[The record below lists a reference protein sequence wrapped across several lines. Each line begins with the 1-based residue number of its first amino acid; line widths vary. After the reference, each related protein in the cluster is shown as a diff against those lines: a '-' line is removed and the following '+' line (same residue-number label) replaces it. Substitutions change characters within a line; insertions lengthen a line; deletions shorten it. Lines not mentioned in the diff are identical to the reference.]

1 MENKYYLKT
10 KIMEISKNELKE
22 NVLSLGNFINYFDI
36 NLIPYDLQKSNID
49 NLSYEFIQNY
59 DNGTIL
65 EFFEDH
71 YDYLDL
77 NNYDFEDLKN
87 LNNDKLNELLQYNY
101 YDFVLE
107 TYKEY
112 YQYFII
118 NENDLCLFKKYC
130 NYDIQY
136 DDIKDLY
143 ILCIDHLGLSWHMIN
158 TKFSLDNL
166 IENYIFNSTNDIY
179 RLFEKNKD

>member
-1 MENKYYLKT
+1 MENKKYYLKT
-10 KIMEISKNELKE
+10 KIMKISKEELKGK
-22 NVLSLGNFINYFDI
+22 VLSLGNFIEYFDI

-49 NLSYEFIQNY
+49 DLSYEFIQNY
-59 DNGTIL
+59 DNETIL
-65 EFFEDH
+65 NFFEDH

-87 LNNDKLNELLQYNY
+87 LDNAELNELLQDNY

-112 YQYFII
+112 FQCFII
-118 NENDLCLFKKYC
+118 NENDLCLFKNYC

-136 DDIKDLY
+136 DYEKNLY
-143 ILCIDHLGLSWHMIN
+143 ILCIDHLGLSWYMIN
-158 TKFSLDNL
+158 TKFSLNNL
-166 IENYIFNSTNDIY
+166 NKSYIFDNTKDIY
-179 RLFEKNKD
+179 QLFEKK